1 MKDGRL
7 KHFEACGRPLD
18 WKFEK
23 IKKKKM
29 DVIVIKILISS
40 FFNNTTLKTWTY
52 QRNQLKL
59 WINIVNQQS
68 YLSKGIK

>member
-7 KHFEACGRPLD
+7 KYFEVCGRLLD

-29 DVIVIKILISS
+29 DVIVIKILILL
-40 FFNNTTLKTWTY
+40 FFNNIIFKI
-52 QRNQLKL
+52 
-59 WINIVNQQS
+59 WI
-68 YLSKGIK
+68 Y

>member
-29 DVIVIKILISS
+29 DVIVLKIFTSS
-40 FFNNTTLKTWTY
+40 FLINTTLKTWTY
-52 QRNQLKL
+52 QRN
-59 WINIVNQQS
+59 
-68 YLSKGIK
+68 